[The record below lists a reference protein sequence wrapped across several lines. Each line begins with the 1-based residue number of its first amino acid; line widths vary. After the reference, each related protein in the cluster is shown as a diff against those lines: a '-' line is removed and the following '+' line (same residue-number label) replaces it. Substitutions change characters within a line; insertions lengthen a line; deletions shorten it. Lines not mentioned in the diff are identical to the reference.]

1 MCARHTTMHCQHI
14 SICQTNLDSSLYQL
28 QVFFAYIAAFL
39 GYMFIRITKTLALG
53 NYFVYGLFVLG
64 VEILGA
70 TTTIIYGAQR
80 NHEDAMGI
88 LSRRRPGS
96 WLLRFTDG
104 TQTANLAAI
113 STSAVSQQDIQAGLT
128 AATPI
133 YKWDNNPDLAAS
145 TNLLFRPV
153 NLELDRLKAAIY
165 DNPNGNSILAAGTN
179 LLFRPVNPEL
189 DRLKARKGKD
199 AQLPVSDSASV
210 KSGLDGDM
218 SVAGDLEE
226 GGVGKVGN
234 HGATPGDVLY
244 I

>member
-1 MCARHTTMHCQHI
+1 MRHASRDQDQRSVSAQHAGRTHG
-14 SICQTNLDSSLYQL
+14 C
-28 QVFFAYIAAFL
+28 
-39 GYMFIRITKTLALG
+39 
-53 NYFVYGLFVLG
+53 
-64 VEILGA
+64 
-70 TTTIIYGAQR
+70 
-80 NHEDAMGI
+80 
-88 LSRRRPGS
+88 RPNVHIKS
-96 WLLRFTDG
+96 
-104 TQTANLAAI
+104 
-113 STSAVSQQDIQAGLT
+113 
-128 AATPI
+128 
-133 YKWDNNPDLAAS
+133 
-145 TNLLFRPV
+145 
-153 NLELDRLKAAIY
+153 
-165 DNPNGNSILAAGTN
+165 NSKFAAGTN